1 MKNKKIKLSSYLAR
15 YWKIAVIS
23 PIFMVGEVVVDLMQP
38 KLMSDIVNNG
48 VLTGDMGYVIRTG
61 LLMLFLVIIGG
72 AVGVAAAGFASTAAQ
87 NFGNDV
93 RCDAFNKVMHL
104 SLQQTDKFTTGSL
117 VTRLTNDITATQDL
131 VSMMLR
137 MFVRAP
143 LNFIGGIIM
152 AVSLNINFGLVL
164 ICALPLELI
173 IIVLILGKAGPLF
186 TKVQSKLDRVNSVV
200 QENVTGARMVKAYV
214 REDYEEER
222 FKKANNDLMDT
233 TFRVQKMLSIAM
245 PIVMFIMNMAVI
257 AIILIGGFQ
266 VQAGQMQVGNI
277 MAGVNYVTQ
286 ILMSIMM
293 VSMMFQMISRA
304 RASAARV
311 REVLN
316 TDPVITDG
324 GRSLSDIYETGT
336 VEFKNVSFAYPEA
349 GGRPVLNNINF
360 RVGKGET
367 VAVLGAT
374 GSGKSSLVNLI
385 TRFYNP
391 TEGEITV
398 DGIPVKDYNLE
409 DLRSRIGFVL
419 QKSELFSG
427 TVSENI
433 RWGNP
438 DATDAEVKRAASIAQ
453 ADEFIESFN
462 QKYDTPISEKGASL
476 SGGQKQR
483 ISIARAIIKNP
494 EILIFDDSTSALD
507 LGTEARLQKA
517 LRENLAGTTVI
528 MIAQRVASVKNAD
541 RIIVLEG
548 GTVAACGTH
557 DELLQSSE
565 VYRDIYNSQHGKEE
579 D

>member
-15 YWKIAVIS
+15 YWKIAVVS

-385 TRFYNP
+385 TRFYDP

-398 DGIPVKDYNLE
+398 DGMPVKDYDLAE
-409 DLRSRIGFVL
+409 LRSRIGFVL

-438 DATDAEVKRAASIAQ
+438 DATDAEVKRSASIAQ
-453 ADEFIESFN
+453 ADEFIEGFN